1 MSRPLPTS
9 RLGLLL
15 KDRRYTMHL
24 NNDRRFLAN
33 ETGDPL
39 HEAFDHKMTVHAMP
53 QGESIRSERLPGLW
67 ADVMAAED
75 GLPIR
80 TIYIHIPFCEGH
92 CLFCGFYKN
101 AYRSDL
107 AEQYVEALIQEMELT
122 SGTPFIN
129 AHPFQAVYFG
139 GGTPTALPAESL
151 IRLVSTVQ
159 TLFPLSND
167 CEITLEGRIYNFTK
181 EKTEAALNAGINRF
195 SLGVQTFDTR
205 IRKRLGRKDPRGKVI
220 ETLTY
225 LRDLGKAAAIIDLIY
240 GLPGQSLEI
249 WEDDIKTFLS
259 LELDGCDLYQLN
271 VFRGGP
277 LEKAVAK
284 GSLPGPATLKE
295 QADYYVRGVELM
307 KAAHYRR
314 LSMTHWARISRE
326 RSLYNLF
333 SRGRSECVPL
343 GSGAGGWLRNYFF
356 FVEADLKDYLSA
368 IKAGRKPLSFG
379 MGRSQRDFL
388 FRDISYQMELGYC
401 DLEELSKRHDLDLLT
416 ILGPIISQWEK
427 VDLIKLTDGC
437 LYLTRP
443 GEFWAVNL
451 AQMLIDRLQ
460 L

>member
-39 HEAFDHKMTVHAMP
+39 HEAFDRKMTVHAMP

-356 FVEADLKDYLSA
+356 FVEADLK
-368 IKAGRKPLSFG
+368 
-379 MGRSQRDFL
+379 
-388 FRDISYQMELGYC
+388 
-401 DLEELSKRHDLDLLT
+401 
-416 ILGPIISQWEK
+416 
-427 VDLIKLTDGC
+427 
-437 LYLTRP
+437 
-443 GEFWAVNL
+443 
-451 AQMLIDRLQ
+451 
-460 L
+460 